1 MNLSR
6 KQASAEK
13 RREQKLRGKQFPPQ
27 QKAERFS
34 MNVHEIQTEKRE
46 ASAKTAKRLADA
58 EAKRQ
63 AIQGQKIKKAG
74 ENYSRAKELA
84 ASKRAS
90 KQEAHNDKLSKLQSQ
105 QNSAN
110 ERRAQIMNQ
119 KRQSAQKFS
128 NRVEMAKATSETKLK
143 GQRAAIDRKLDDATA
158 RRNVSKEKKSTH
170 AFALGHSR
178 EGHAFEI
185 PVENNP
191 SPFKTSSAAARLS
204 SYPSPADKRAS
215 TSAREALQQK
225 HEAAEQRRVEMQRQ
239 RALSP
244 KNKDRTQRAQIKRI
258 QLLGSKKHAA
268 AAGHLKRANAER
280 NRQKLQE
287 QRGKKAGQHVMR
299 ARAVAAA
306 QKNKEQNDKG
316 QKRENIQKQLEKA
329 EQRRSEFLAQK
340 KGVAERANQQV

>member
-1 MNLSR
+1 M
-6 KQASAEK
+6 
-13 RREQKLRGKQFPPQ
+13 
-27 QKAERFS
+27 
-34 MNVHEIQTEKRE
+34 
-46 ASAKTAKRLADA
+46 
-58 EAKRQ
+58 
-63 AIQGQKIKKAG
+63 
-74 ENYSRAKELA
+74 
-84 ASKRAS
+84 
-90 KQEAHNDKLSKLQSQ
+90 
-105 QNSAN
+105 
-110 ERRAQIMNQ
+110 
-119 KRQSAQKFS
+119 
-128 NRVEMAKATSETKLK
+128 
-143 GQRAAIDRKLDDATA
+143 
-158 RRNVSKEKKSTH
+158 H

-191 SPFKTSSAAARLS
+191 SPFKKSSAAARLS

-225 HEAAEQRRVEMQRQ
+225 HEAAEQRRVKMQRQ

-244 KNKDRTQRAQIKRI
+244 KNKDRTQRAQIRRI

-306 QKNKEQNDKG
+306 QKNKEQSDKG

-340 KGVAERANQQV
+340 KGVAERANQQVQSTLHQNSATLRQKRSALDQKQKDAAARRHVSEMHKARHTPSKLRPGSPTASQGKGAGGSFFGRVPVIRDITGPAKYPQPNFNVEPPPAPPRHTRNTAEETKMAEMGRSFLKSLLF